1 MRDYK
6 LRLLDEYRDLIR
18 KRAKLE
24 VYLDNDV
31 EGQIPPEREKLLRE
45 QLETMLHY
53 EEILF
58 KRLIIEMGEEI

>member
-1 MRDYK
+1 MRNYK
-6 LRLLDEYRDLIR
+6 IRLLDEYRDLIR

-24 VYLDNDV
+24 VFLDSDV
-31 EGQIPPEREKLLRE
+31 ESKILPEREKLLRE

>member
-6 LRLLDEYRDLIR
+6 IRLLDEYRDLIR

-24 VYLDNDV
+24 VFLDNDV
-31 EGQIPPEREKLLRE
+31 EGKIPTEKQKLLQQ
-45 QLETMLHY
+45 QLEIMLHY

-58 KRLIIEMGEEI
+58 SRLIIEMGEEI

>member
-6 LRLLDEYRDLIR
+6 IRLLDEYRDLIR

-24 VYLDNDV
+24 VFLDNDV
-31 EGQIPPEREKLLRE
+31 EGKIPSEREKLLKE